1 MKKEKKDD
9 FEGLG
14 LEDEFMDQ
22 FVRDVMSFEQL
33 LQDCTSSISIIR
45 DAMIAQELCIMMYQ
59 RDIKLLTSPSPEI
72 SESYKNVEWPVEV
85 SSEMLHEAYLNAT
98 SKLIDYMDIRRM
110 GKH

>member
-33 LQDCTSSISIIR
+33 LQNCTSSISIIR

-59 RDIKLLTSPSPEI
+59 RDIKLLKSHSPEI
-72 SESYKNVEWPVEV
+72 SESYKDVDV

-98 SKLIDYMDIRRM
+98 SKLMDYMDIRRM